1 MRIIYTCIMELNT
14 KKELVLQA
22 YGNFFEKALIE
33 EIDSVAKLVEFQE
46 GEVLIDIGQY
56 IKSMPLVIRGAIKIM
71 REDFDQGELLLYF
84 IGKGDTCSMTMTCC
98 LGDQKSEIRAVAEND
113 GLVAMI
119 PVGKMEEW
127 LGKYPSW
134 RVYVF
139 ESYNNRFNEMLATID
154 NIAFMNMDERI
165 WKHLQ
170 EKSKIHRSNTVFQTH
185 QEIAYELNSSR
196 VVISRLLK
204 ALEKQGKIR
213 LNRNSI
219 DLL

>member
-1 MRIIYTCIMELNT
+1 M
-14 KKELVLQA
+14 KDLVLHA
-22 YGNFFEKALIE
+22 YGDQFEKALLE
-33 EIDSVAKLVEFQE
+33 EITSVARLVEFQE

-84 IGKGDTCSMTMTCC
+84 IGQGDTCSMTMTCC
-98 LGDQKSEIRAVAEND
+98 LGDKRSEIRAVAEND
-113 GLVAMI
+113 GVVAMI

-127 LGKYPSW
+127 LSKYPSW
-134 RVYVF
+134 RSYVF

-154 NIAFMNMDERI
+154 NIAFMNMDERL
-165 WKHLQ
+165 WNLLQ
-170 EKSKIHRSNTVFQTH
+170 EKSKIHGSRTVFQTH

-204 ALEKQGKIR
+204 VLEKKGKIR